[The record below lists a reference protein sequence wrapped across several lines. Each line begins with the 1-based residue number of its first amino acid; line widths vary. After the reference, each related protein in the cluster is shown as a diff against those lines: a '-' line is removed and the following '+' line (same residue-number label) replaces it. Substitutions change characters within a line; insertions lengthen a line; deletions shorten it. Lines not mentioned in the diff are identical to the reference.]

1 MHLADQKFELWQ
13 ASVLRGTV
21 LSPFTGLAID
31 EVLFK
36 TRGRIFGRSHGGHDP
51 PNGSLNVGGS
61 CPIFRCLYH
70 INIDKSK
77 YR

>member
-13 ASVLRGTV
+13 ESVLRGTV

-51 PNGSLNVGGS
+51 PK
-61 CPIFRCLYH
+61 RE
-70 INIDKSK
+70 SK
-77 YR
+77 RQWFMSTYI